1 MKEVFEKI
9 IEQFISIRRVVKN
22 DEDLE
27 WNRAVYK
34 CTEIVRQAAGC
45 NNGWIPCSEKMPP
58 VETEVFILARR
69 KFKDGSYSYTT
80 TMAMYEDGTV
90 SECDSCWMWEDI
102 DGEYDEEND
111 CYILPE
117 GWWESRKYNT
127 MDAHN
132 FEVDDEV
139 IAWQPLPE
147 VPEQYQPKRE

>member
-9 IEQFISIRRVVKN
+9 IRRIEVAVKSSDNSNFTNGLLSAQDIIKQEAEQ
-22 DEDLE
+22 
-27 WNRAVYK
+27 Y
-34 CTEIVRQAAGC
+34 
-45 NNGWIPCSEKMPP
+45 NNGWITCSEKMPP

-102 DGEYDEEND
+102 DGDYDEEND

-127 MDAHN
+127 MDALN